1 MDQAIPNEAAS
12 KDDQTEMKWQKKKR
26 SEITI
31 QIKTRSKVQGKEKVR
46 PTVISSSLIAQY
58 IKDYNKENKIFDKD
72 DMPLWNLSHLSL
84 SYQNIID
91 IDNLRGMEKLRKLQ
105 LDNNIIYKIQNLD
118 HLINLEWLDLSFN
131 QIEKIEGLDNLNK
144 LTDLSLYNNH
154 IVEVG
159 GLGKLLE
166 LNVLSLGENRI
177 KSYESVVNYLR
188 DIPNKLEVLTLEG
201 NPCIKKDNKEEYQN
215 YVYAYLEKLQYL
227 DYHIIKHE
235 NRIQALDKYR
245 EEIDERDNQKDAE
258 KGPITTPSVISK
270 DRMKKLKEAH
280 ISCANNIFKKSLEE
294 DEIIQ
299 KFTILPKYT
308 DFVHNTEDD
317 VREKIDQFIEKMLNH
332 HKRKMKTIDYCTNIL
347 RDGER
352 DAEKKS
358 IVLID
363 EFKARYND
371 EYRKVNW
378 KDPSDQD
385 LDRFEKAIHEEVDI
399 LEDKLMIVEMK
410 LVEALTAATAEFS
423 KEVEAINSEM
433 TSESTKFTN
442 DVQEDMNK
450 FIAELRDHA
459 YKLNED
465 MNREDENNLQRW
477 DNEQDLIQ
485 LLYDK
490 ETLTQYFEQAKEN
503 QENKISE
510 KDNIIRSDINND
522 WKNTKEKITEEQ
534 HDRNRN
540 IIQEII
546 RMTKERKQQVSKVVS
561 DHRSD

>member
-1 MDQAIPNEAAS
+1 VT
-12 KDDQTEMKWQKKKR
+12 KKWEKKKR
-26 SEITI
+26 FEITT

-46 PTVISSSLIAQY
+46 PTVISSTLISQY

-72 DMPLWNLSHLSL
+72 DISLWNLSHLSL

-91 IDNLRGMEKLRKLQ
+91 IDNLRGMEKLVKLQ

-118 HLINLEWLDLSFN
+118 HLVNLEWLDLSFN
-131 QIEKIEGLDNLNK
+131 QIEIIEGLDSLTK

-154 IVEVG
+154 IVEVS
-159 GLGKLLE
+159 GLRKLLK
-166 LNVLSLGENRI
+166 LNIISLGENRI
-177 KSYESVVNYLR
+177 KSYETVVNYLR
-188 DIPNKLEVLTLEG
+188 DIPNKLEVLTMEG

-215 YVYAYLEKLQYL
+215 YIYAYLNKLQYL

-235 NRIQALDKYR
+235 NRVQALDKYR
-245 EEIDERDNQKDAE
+245 EEIVERDNQKEAD
-258 KGPITTPSVISK
+258 KGVVTTPSMVSK
-270 DRMKKLKEAH
+270 ERKKKLGDAH
-280 ISCANNIFKKSLEE
+280 ILCANDIFKKSLQE

-299 KFTILPKYT
+299 KFTILPKYQ

-317 VREKIDQFIEKMLNH
+317 VREKIDQFTEKMLSH
-332 HKRKMKTIDYCTNIL
+332 HTRKAKTIEYCSSIL
-347 RDGER
+347 RQGER

-358 IVLID
+358 IVLVD
-363 EFKARYND
+363 DFKAKYNEEHKNID
-371 EYRKVNW
+371 W
-378 KDPSDQD
+378 KNASDQELNNFD
-385 LDRFEKAIHEEVDI
+385 KTINELIDV
-399 LEDKLMIVEMK
+399 LEDKLMAVEMK
-410 LVEALTAATAEFS
+410 LVEALTTATGEFS
-423 KEVEAINSEM
+423 KEVEAINNEM

-459 YKLNED
+459 YKLNEE
-465 MNREDENNLQRW
+465 MNKDDENNLNQW
-477 DNEQDLIQ
+477 ENEPDLIQ

-490 ETLTQYFEQAKEN
+490 ETLTQYFEQAKET

-522 WKNTKEKITEEQ
+522 WKSTKEKVVEEQ

-546 RMTKERKQQVSKVVS
+546 KMTKERKMKLQRLISETK
-561 DHRSD
+561 DN

>member
-1 MDQAIPNEAAS
+1 M
-12 KDDQTEMKWQKKKR
+12 
-26 SEITI
+26 
-31 QIKTRSKVQGKEKVR
+31 
-46 PTVISSSLIAQY
+46 
-58 IKDYNKENKIFDKD
+58 
-72 DMPLWNLSHLSL
+72 
-84 SYQNIID
+84 
-91 IDNLRGMEKLRKLQ
+91 
-105 LDNNIIYKIQNLD
+105 
-118 HLINLEWLDLSFN
+118 
-131 QIEKIEGLDNLNK
+131 
-144 LTDLSLYNNH
+144 
-154 IVEVG
+154 
-159 GLGKLLE
+159 
-166 LNVLSLGENRI
+166 
-177 KSYESVVNYLR
+177 
-188 DIPNKLEVLTLEG
+188 
-201 NPCIKKDNKEEYQN
+201 
-215 YVYAYLEKLQYL
+215 YAYLEKLQYL

-235 NRIQALDKYR
+235 NRVQALDKYR

-280 ISCANNIFKKSLEE
+280 ILCANNIFKKSLEE

-317 VREKIDQFIEKMLNH
+317 VREKIDQFTEKMLIH
-332 HKRKMKTIDYCTNIL
+332 HKRKMKTIDYCTKIL
-347 RDGER
+347 REGER

-358 IVLID
+358 ILLVD
-363 EFKARYND
+363 EFKAKYN
-371 EYRKVNW
+371 EEHKKVKW
-378 KDPSDQD
+378 KDPDD
-385 LDRFEKAIHEEVDI
+385 KELDNFEKVIHEEVDI
-399 LEDKLMIVEMK
+399 LEDKLMVVEMK
-410 LVEALTAATAEFS
+410 LVEALTAATGEFS
-423 KEVEAINSEM
+423 KEVEAINNEM

-465 MNREDENNLQRW
+465 MSREDENNLQRW
-477 DNEQDLIQ
+477 DNEPDLIQ

-522 WKNTKEKITEEQ
+522 WKNTKEKIIEEQ

-546 RMTKERKQQVSKVVS
+546 RMTKERKQQVSKLVS